1 VPTRLP
7 NGVAKKCLVAD
18 GELSRGHTRRRA
30 RVATRMCIGAE
41 PALRALREAC
51 SELRDSSLLSREV
64 LSDAPDARE
73 VSGKTLART
82 PKDASTTA
90 RAAASLATLPPA
102 PARRPRPRAAAPAA
116 LAEPRA
122 DGTLAWCSP
131 GDAPVA
137 ASWLFATPENAPA
150 PTAASPA
157 CSSTTAAALPPPDVA
172 AVAAEAS
179 ADRLERAAAAVE
191 PSASRLLRVDDV
203 PAALAGRELAA
214 FFATFG
220 ELDACWLRRP
230 KNNDARATARP
241 RALVRFDAESTDV
254 ENASAPKRLGV
265 FFARFR
271 RAADAAAAARGAS
284 GIALGH
290 GRAPLRVTR
299 VDDLPP
305 PGGGGGGF
313 VSPSDGHSSPRS
325 KGAAKRAAD
334 AATEAR
340 RGAVLPPTAA
350 RDVVA
355 GKKSA
360 LAALGEMLAR
370 KEGARV
376 SG

>member
-1 VPTRLP
+1 
-7 NGVAKKCLVAD
+7 
-18 GELSRGHTRRRA
+18 
-30 RVATRMCIGAE
+30 MCIGAE
-41 PALRALREAC
+41 PALRALREAR

-82 PKDASTTA
+82 PKDASATA

-102 PARRPRPRAAAPAA
+102 PARRPRPRAAAHAA
-116 LAEPRA
+116 LADSRA
-122 DGTLAWCSP
+122 DGALAWCSP

-137 ASWLFATPENAPA
+137 ASWLFATPDPAPA

-157 CSSTTAAALPPPDVA
+157 CSSTTAAARPPPDVA

-179 ADRLERAAAAVE
+179 ADRLERGAAAVE

-220 ELDACWLRRP
+220 ELDACWHRRP
-230 KNNDARATARP
+230 KNNDARAKPAGRARP
-241 RALVRFDAESTDV
+241 RALVRFDAEITDDD

-271 RAADAAAAARGAS
+271 RAADAVAAARGAS

-299 VDDLPP
+299 VDDVPP
-305 PGGGGGGF
+305 PGGGGGGGF

-350 RDVVA
+350 RDVVG

>member
-1 VPTRLP
+1 
-7 NGVAKKCLVAD
+7 
-18 GELSRGHTRRRA
+18 
-30 RVATRMCIGAE
+30 MCIGAE
-41 PALRALREAC
+41 PALRALREAR
-51 SELRDSSLLSREV
+51 SGLRDSSPPL
-64 LSDAPDARE
+64 ARG
-73 VSGKTLART
+73 SLGRAGRARGFGKTLART
-82 PKDASTTA
+82 PKDASAAA

-122 DGTLAWCSP
+122 DGALAWCSP

-157 CSSTTAAALPPPDVA
+157 CSFTTVAARPPPDVA

-191 PSASRLLRVDDV
+191 PSASRLRRVDDV

-220 ELDACWLRRP
+220 ELDACWHRRP
-230 KNNDARATARP
+230 KNNDARAKPAGRARP
-241 RALVRFDAESTDV
+241 RVRFDAEIITDD

-265 FFARFR
+265 VFARYR

-284 GIALGH
+284 GIAIGH

-305 PGGGGGGF
+305 PGGGGGGGF

>member
-1 VPTRLP
+1 
-7 NGVAKKCLVAD
+7 
-18 GELSRGHTRRRA
+18 
-30 RVATRMCIGAE
+30 MCIGAE
-41 PALRALREAC
+41 PALRALREAR
-51 SELRDSSLLSREV
+51 SGLRDSSLLSREV

-131 GDAPVA
+131 GDAPVG
-137 ASWLFATPENAPA
+137 ASWLFATPDLAPA
-150 PTAASPA
+150 PTAAFPA

-179 ADRLERAAAAVE
+179 ADRLERDAAAEE

-299 VDDLPP
+299 VDDVPP
-305 PGGGGGGF
+305 PGGGGF
-313 VSPSDGHSSPRS
+313 VSPSDPVPSTGRPATRSSPRS

-370 KEGARV
+370 KQGEEG
-376 SG
+376 

>member
-1 VPTRLP
+1 MPTRLP

-82 PKDASTTA
+82 PKDASATA

-116 LAEPRA
+116 LADSRA
-122 DGTLAWCSP
+122 DGALAWCSP

-220 ELDACWLRRP
+220 ELDACWHRRP
-230 KNNDARATARP
+230 KNNDARAKPARRARP

-299 VDDLPP
+299 VDDVPP
-305 PGGGGGGF
+305 PGGGGF

-370 KEGARV
+370 KQGEEG
-376 SG
+376 